1 MTTDYDYRYSQSPP
15 VSPKSQPHG
24 LKRKA
29 SSQEDELENQS
40 LISTTFKKLRLT
52 KSTHLSTPRAHV
64 RSSEPDNANRSA
76 AVDLPPVGASC
87 HHVVPSDV
95 PSAPY
100 SSYGGHDEHEDDSMR
115 VDDTAD
121 RIWVHDLDAEIAEI
135 EAEEA
140 KEREA
145 ERLKLSEAG
154 IQYAKIPDHLWK
166 QNNHANDPAS
176 NMQMILYRDPVS
188 ISVPEEDDAVRKTIV
203 EARKRIR
210 ENQPQKE
217 QQGKP
222 QLLASASHMSDFS
235 GRLQNSSSRS
245 AQDDIDME
253 LD

>member
-40 LISTTFKKLRLT
+40 LISTTFKKLRLS
-52 KSTHLSTPRAHV
+52 KSTRHSTPRAHV
-64 RSSEPDNANRSA
+64 LRSEPDDANPSA
-76 AVDLPPVGASC
+76 AVDLPPVGASYR
-87 HHVVPSDV
+87 HVMPSDV

-100 SSYGGHDEHEDDSMR
+100 SNYGGHDEDDSMR

-145 ERLKLSEAG
+145 ERIKLSEAG

-176 NMQMILYRDPVS
+176 NMQMILYQDPIS
-188 ISVPEEDDAVRKTIV
+188 ISVPAEDDAVRKTIV

-222 QLLASASHMSDFS
+222 LLLASASDVSDFS
-235 GRLQNSSSRS
+235 GRLQNSNSRS